1 MNDISVK
8 EESISDKYI
17 KAAIEALLF
26 AKGAP
31 VDIDELA
38 AATGVKR
45 DRAMKFITELSDEYR
60 SEDRGIHIVRIEDA
74 FELATK
80 KEFYDVL
87 AKYVSRDNKYV
98 FSEAML
104 ETLSII
110 AYKQPV
116 TRTQVEEVRGVNCS
130 TSISR
135 LVEFGL
141 IFETGRLDAPGRPFL
156 YATTDEFLKRFD
168 LDSLDDLP
176 DVSEDLLGQ
185 MKLELENETEPENIS
200 EEDLS
205 GDEINT
211 DKE

>member
-1 MNDISVK
+1 M
-8 EESISDKYI
+8 
-17 KAAIEALLF
+17 
-26 AKGAP
+26 
-31 VDIDELA
+31 
-38 AATGVKR
+38 
-45 DRAMKFITELSDEYR
+45 
-60 SEDRGIHIVRIEDA
+60 
-74 FELATK
+74 
-80 KEFYDVL
+80 
-87 AKYVSRDNKYV
+87 
-98 FSEAML
+98 
-104 ETLSII
+104 
-110 AYKQPV
+110 
-116 TRTQVEEVRGVNCS
+116 
-130 TSISR
+130 
-135 LVEFGL
+135 